1 MFKIKLLILLPIS
14 LLVIACTKNP
24 QSQNKVSY
32 SLGYVGGEYD
42 GLVLKNLLTN
52 YLSSFELYDNNSIY
66 KIEADISHS
75 SSLFITNI
83 DNTSDR
89 MRVDSDLSIEII
101 DRRFNCITNKFE
113 ANASQYYLFADTA
126 KFISNSQAEKKIK
139 EENTEI
145 LVKEFISEIR
155 KPKSICSRINE

>member
-1 MFKIKLLILLPIS
+1 
-14 LLVIACTKNP
+14 
-24 QSQNKVSY
+24 
-32 SLGYVGGEYD
+32 
-42 GLVLKNLLTN
+42 
-52 YLSSFELYDNNSIY
+52 
-66 KIEADISHS
+66 
-75 SSLFITNI
+75 
-83 DNTSDR
+83 

>member
-52 YLSSFELYDNNSIY
+52 N
-66 KIEADISHS
+66 
-75 SSLFITNI
+75 
-83 DNTSDR
+83 
-89 MRVDSDLSIEII
+89 
-101 DRRFNCITNKFE
+101 
-113 ANASQYYLFADTA
+113 
-126 KFISNSQAEKKIK
+126 
-139 EENTEI
+139 
-145 LVKEFISEIR
+145 
-155 KPKSICSRINE
+155 